1 MYVLLC
7 PCIRHP
13 DLRARGI
20 THAADLSAFRRA
32 EERCRKFGIDI
43 IPLPCPETIFLGRN
57 REPGTFKE
65 RLDSASFYQ
74 LLDRLEREVRETI
87 EAHGIPHCII
97 GVNSSPTCG
106 VDLHYFGNDESGRAV
121 RTPGRGVFLARFPDI
136 AAVDVKEFARYRV
149 YLAAPLF
156 SAAERRYNEAL
167 REFLKGRFYDVY
179 LPQESGEDGNTRTPS
194 SQQDMFAMH
203 VQALDQADVVVAVV
217 DGADAD
223 SGTSWEMG
231 YAYAREKKVIALRTD
246 FRKTGLHEH
255 VNFMLEQ
262 SSVVVSRMEEIPSAI
277 HGRAGKSAGFDPLQ
291 GDHT

>member
-1 MYVLLC
+1 MYVLFC
-7 PCIRHP
+7 PCIQHP

-20 THAADLSAFRRA
+20 THAMDLSAFRRA

-65 RLDSASFYQ
+65 RLDFASFYQ
-74 LLDRLEREVRETI
+74 LLDRLESEVRETI
-87 EAHGIPHCII
+87 EARGIPLCII

-106 VDLHYFGNDESGRAV
+106 VDLHYFGNDASGRAV

-136 AAVDVKEFARYRV
+136 AAVDVKEFARYRI

-179 LPQESGEDGNTRTPS
+179 LPQESGEDGNTRAPS

-203 VQALDQADVVVAVV
+203 VRALDQADVVVAVV
-217 DGADAD
+217 DGADRRLGNFLGDGICICPRKKGYCTAD
-223 SGTSWEMG
+223 
-231 YAYAREKKVIALRTD
+231 
-246 FRKTGLHEH
+246 
-255 VNFMLEQ
+255 
-262 SSVVVSRMEEIPSAI
+262 
-277 HGRAGKSAGFDPLQ
+277 
-291 GDHT
+291 